1 FSALDAITREEMQE
15 VFLSLWEKY
24 AVSTVLVTH
33 YVEEAIYLG
42 QQIVVLAANPGRI
55 AKVVDNPLFGGK
67 DIRNQQEFFEMEL
80 FLRNLLK
87 QNGGLA

>member
-1 FSALDAITREEMQE
+1 M
-15 VFLSLWEKY
+15 
-24 AVSTVLVTH
+24 
-33 YVEEAIYLG
+33 G